1 MPENNGL
8 TQDRGRR
15 GLLLG
20 GLVLEMNSR
29 SDLIRQSGAVNV
41 HLFPAAAEL
50 LPDSCF
56 AAAGGDRI
64 TIDEFLRQAGVA
76 HHH

>member
-1 MPENNGL
+1 M
-8 TQDRGRR
+8 
-15 GLLLG
+15 
-20 GLVLEMNSR
+20 
-29 SDLIRQSGAVNV
+29 

-50 LPDSCF
+50 LPDPGF

-76 HHH
+76 HHHRFIAQPAQMRARQRFFALFLC

>member
-1 MPENNGL
+1 M
-8 TQDRGRR
+8 
-15 GLLLG
+15 
-20 GLVLEMNSR
+20 
-29 SDLIRQSGAVNV
+29 

-50 LPDSCF
+50 LPDPGL